1 MFEEVKAVIVEALNV
16 KADEVTLESN
26 LRDDLDIDSLDA
38 VELVMELEDAFGVK
52 IEDAEAQKFATVKD
66 IVDFIKT
73 AKG

>member
-16 KADEVTLESN
+16 KAEEVTLESN

-38 VELVMELEDAFGVK
+38 VELVMELEDTFGVK

-66 IVDFIKT
+66 IVDFIKS

>member
-16 KADEVTLESN
+16 KEDEVTLESN

-38 VELVMELEDAFGVK
+38 VELVMELEDTFGVK
-52 IEDAEAQKFATVKD
+52 IEDAEAQKFVTVKD

>member
-38 VELVMELEDAFGVK
+38 VELVMELEDTFGVK
-52 IEDAEAQKFATVKD
+52 IEDAEAQKFNTVKD